1 MRRPRILAISEIPT
15 PYRLPLYRA
24 IAERPELDFE
34 VVFCAPEQPDRP
46 WALDEELVSVPHR
59 VLRNVPLRLR
69 PRSSGFVY
77 EVNPAIVSVL
87 RETKPDLL
95 VIGGYS
101 VFAEQAAIAFAR
113 LTATPYIL
121 HSESHLLKPRS
132 ALVRA
137 AKRGGLT
144 PIVSGAAAGLAVG
157 SAAARYLAAYGLHPG
172 RIRIFPNTIDVEAF
186 RTAADSARTRA
197 GEIRAK
203 RGLPDRF
210 QLFAGRLVE
219 VKGVRDY
226 LRARELLGA
235 DALPAVFAGDGPLLD
250 EVVGAPGVRH
260 VGFQQRD
267 ELIELFALAETTVVP
282 SLSEPWGVVVND
294 ALASGCPVIVSDA
307 VGAAED
313 LVRDGVN
320 GRVYPAG
327 DVAALAAVLRMP
339 PPSGDPSRGRIE
351 RWTYDFALEQFLE
364 AVRIALPGRL
374 ATTASAQ
381 ARRT

>member
-15 PYRLPLYRA
+15 PYRLPLYCALANRA
-24 IAERPELDFE
+24 EFDFE
-34 VVFCAPEQPDRP
+34 VVFCAPAQPDRP
-46 WALDEELVSVPHR
+46 WALDDELASVPHR
-59 VLRNVPLRLR
+59 VLKNYPLRLK

-77 EVNPAIVSVL
+77 EVNPEIATVL
-87 RETKPDLL
+87 RETQPDLI

-101 VFAEQAAIAFAR
+101 VFAEQAAIAIAR
-113 LTATPYIL
+113 LKGIPYIL

-137 AKRGGLT
+137 AKRSALPT
-144 PIVSGAAAGLAVG
+144 IVSGAAAGLAVG

-172 RIRIFPNTIDVEAF
+172 RIRIFPNTIDVAVF
-186 RTAADSARTRA
+186 RAAADKARA
-197 GEIRAK
+197 HADEIRE
-203 RGLPDRF
+203 RRSLPERF

-226 LRARELLGA
+226 LQARMLLGA
-235 DALPAVFAGDGPLLD
+235 NAPAALFAGDGPLEN
-250 EVVGAPGVRH
+250 EVRSATGVRH
-260 VGFQQRD
+260 LGFQQHK

-282 SLSEPWGVVVND
+282 SVSEPWGVVVND
-294 ALASGCPVIVSDA
+294 ALAAGCPVIVSDA

-327 DVAALAAVLRMP
+327 DVGALAAALQLP
-339 PPSGDPSRGRIE
+339 PVTGDASRGRIE
-351 RWTYDFALEQFLE
+351 RWTYDFAVEQFLE

-374 ATTASAQ
+374 AQ
-381 ARRT
+381 

>member
-15 PYRLPLYRA
+15 PYRLPLYCALANRA
-24 IAERPELDFE
+24 EFDFE
-34 VVFCAPEQPDRP
+34 VVFCAPAQPDRP
-46 WALDEELVSVPHR
+46 WALDDELASVPHR
-59 VLRNVPLRLR
+59 VLKNYPLRLK

-77 EVNPAIVSVL
+77 EVNPEIATVL
-87 RETKPDLL
+87 RETQPDLI

-101 VFAEQAAIAFAR
+101 VFAEQAAIAIAR
-113 LTATPYIL
+113 LKGIPYIL

-137 AKRGGLT
+137 AKRSALPT
-144 PIVSGAAAGLAVG
+144 IVSGAAAGLAVG

-172 RIRIFPNTIDVEAF
+172 RIRIFPNTIDVAVF
-186 RTAADSARTRA
+186 RAAADKARA
-197 GEIRAK
+197 HADEIRE
-203 RGLPDRF
+203 RRSLPERF

-226 LRARELLGA
+226 LQARMLLGA
-235 DALPAVFAGDGPLLD
+235 NAPAALFAGDGPLEN
-250 EVVGAPGVRH
+250 EVRSATGVRH
-260 VGFQQRD
+260 LGFQQHT

-282 SLSEPWGVVVND
+282 SVSEPWGVVVND
-294 ALASGCPVIVSDA
+294 ALAAGCPVIVSDA

-327 DVAALAAVLRMP
+327 DVGALAAALQLP
-339 PPSGDPSRGRIE
+339 PVTGDASRGRIE
-351 RWTYDFALEQFLE
+351 RWTYDFAVEQFLE

-374 ATTASAQ
+374 AQ
-381 ARRT
+381 

>member
-15 PYRLPLYRA
+15 PYRLPLYCALANRA
-24 IAERPELDFE
+24 EFDFE
-34 VVFCAPEQPDRP
+34 VVFCAPAQPDRP
-46 WALDEELVSVPHR
+46 WALDDELASVPHR
-59 VLRNVPLRLR
+59 VLKNYPLRLK

-77 EVNPAIVSVL
+77 EVNPEIATVL
-87 RETKPDLL
+87 RETQPDLII
-95 VIGGYS
+95 IGGYS
-101 VFAEQAAIAFAR
+101 VFAEQAAIAIAR
-113 LTATPYIL
+113 LKGIPYIL

-137 AKRGGLT
+137 AKRSALPT
-144 PIVSGAAAGLAVG
+144 IVSGAAAGLAVG

-172 RIRIFPNTIDVEAF
+172 RIRIFPNTIDVAVF
-186 RTAADSARTRA
+186 RAAADKARA
-197 GEIRAK
+197 HADEIRE
-203 RGLPDRF
+203 RRSLPERF

-226 LRARELLGA
+226 LQARMLLGA
-235 DALPAVFAGDGPLLD
+235 NAPAALFAGDGPLEN
-250 EVVGAPGVRH
+250 EVRSATGVRH
-260 VGFQQRD
+260 LGFQQHK

-282 SLSEPWGVVVND
+282 SVSEPWGVVVND
-294 ALASGCPVIVSDA
+294 ALAAGCPVIVSDA

-327 DVAALAAVLRMP
+327 DVGALAAALQLP
-339 PPSGDPSRGRIE
+339 PVTGDASRGRIE
-351 RWTYDFALEQFLE
+351 RWTYDFAVEQFLE

-374 ATTASAQ
+374 AQ
-381 ARRT
+381 

>member
-15 PYRLPLYRA
+15 PYRLPLYCALANRA
-24 IAERPELDFE
+24 EFDFE
-34 VVFCAPEQPDRP
+34 VVFCAPAQPDRP
-46 WALDEELVSVPHR
+46 WALDDELASVPHR
-59 VLRNVPLRLR
+59 VLKNYPLRLK

-77 EVNPAIVSVL
+77 EVNPEIATVL
-87 RETKPDLL
+87 RETQPDLI

-101 VFAEQAAIAFAR
+101 VFAEQAAIAIAR
-113 LTATPYIL
+113 LKGIPYIL

-137 AKRGGLT
+137 AKRSALPT
-144 PIVSGAAAGLAVG
+144 VVSRAAAGLAVG

-172 RIRIFPNTIDVEAF
+172 RIRIFPNTIDVAVF
-186 RTAADSARTRA
+186 RAAADKARA
-197 GEIRAK
+197 HADEIRE
-203 RGLPDRF
+203 RRSLPERF

-226 LRARELLGA
+226 LQARMLLGA
-235 DALPAVFAGDGPLLD
+235 NAPAALFAGDGPLEN
-250 EVVGAPGVRH
+250 EVRSATGVRH
-260 VGFQQRD
+260 LGFQQHK

-282 SLSEPWGVVVND
+282 SVSEPWGVVVND
-294 ALASGCPVIVSDA
+294 ALAAGCPVIVSDA

-327 DVAALAAVLRMP
+327 DVGALAAALQLP
-339 PPSGDPSRGRIE
+339 PVTGDASRGRIE
-351 RWTYDFALEQFLE
+351 RWTYDFAVEQFLE

-374 ATTASAQ
+374 AQ
-381 ARRT
+381 

>member
-24 IAERPELDFE
+24 LAQRTEFDFE

-46 WALDEELVSVPHR
+46 WALGEELASVPHR
-59 VLRNVPLRLR
+59 MLKNYPLRLK

-77 EVNPAIVSVL
+77 EVNLEIAAVL
-87 RETKPDLL
+87 RETQPDLL

-101 VFAEQAAIAFAR
+101 VFAEQAAIAIAR
-113 LTATPYIL
+113 MKGIPYIL
-121 HSESHLLKPRS
+121 HSESHLLKQRS
-132 ALVRA
+132 AFVRA
-137 AKRGGLT
+137 AKRSAL
-144 PIVSGAAAGLAVG
+144 PAIVSGAAAGLAVG

-172 RIRIFPNTIDVEAF
+172 RIRIFPNTIDVVAF
-186 RTAADSARTRA
+186 RAAADKARERA
-197 GEIRAK
+197 DTIREK
-203 RGLPDRF
+203 RDLPERF
-210 QLFAGRLVE
+210 HLFAGRLVE

-226 LRARELLGA
+226 LHARELLGP
-235 DALPAVFAGDGPLLD
+235 DAPLAIFAGDGPLED
-250 EVVGAPGVRH
+250 EVLAAPGVRH
-260 VGFQQRD
+260 VGFQQRA

-282 SLSEPWGVVVND
+282 SRSEPWGVVVND
-294 ALASGCPVIVSDA
+294 ALASGSPVVVSDA

-327 DVAALAAVLRMP
+327 DVGALGAVLRLP
-339 PPSGDPSRGRIE
+339 PLSGDASRGRIE
-351 RWTYDFALEQFLE
+351 RWTYDFAVEQFLE

-374 ATTASAQ
+374 AP
-381 ARRT
+381 